1 MDLSVSPP
9 ANSFCRTVRGCGSSG
24 SFSTCGRFLGPVDG
38 AAGGVVGAMREG
50 DDIEGDAAGIRAG
63 LLLKKLLK
71 AMARFAPWVPAFS
84 WDGN

>member
-1 MDLSVSPP
+1 
-9 ANSFCRTVRGCGSSG
+9 
-24 SFSTCGRFLGPVDG
+24 
-38 AAGGVVGAMREG
+38 MREG